1 MRMQH
6 PRPFLGREYVKQR
19 LSALLVSAFLS
30 LECSRT
36 RCPPP
41 SFLVIVRSK
50 QRADVSYLPTFR
62 THFCVFENFLLET
75 HTMDNLPANE
85 GYRSHR
91 MLDFARMGSS
101 QETAIIHRYGPPC
114 RRSTSQRARPDR
126 PDITLKVQKRLQA
139 ATNNSGCARL

>member
-1 MRMQH
+1 MAGPPCRHWTTGVAPRQQTTVNATPMRMQH

-75 HTMDNLPANE
+75 HTVDDLPAKE
-85 GYRSHR
+85 G
-91 MLDFARMGSS
+91 
-101 QETAIIHRYGPPC
+101 
-114 RRSTSQRARPDR
+114 
-126 PDITLKVQKRLQA
+126 
-139 ATNNSGCARL
+139 